1 MRYLF
6 HITVT
11 MLAVAVLAMSGCRE
25 DEVIYIAENV
35 PVSQPEYT
43 SVEGFYLLNEGMMGN
58 DLASLDYYDYA
69 TGEYTRDVY
78 TDANPT
84 VVMELGDVGND
95 IGIYGSKMYMVVNC
109 SNKVEV
115 VDKRSVK
122 RVGQI
127 DIPNCRY
134 IKFYHGFAYVS
145 SYVGPVVVEGEGSD
159 DDVYQLGA
167 VFKVDTTTLQV
178 VDKCVVGRQPDE
190 LDIVDGKIYVANSG
204 GYSQGAKVGYEK
216 TVSVIDIATFKEIER
231 IPIAENLMGCKCDRR
246 GILWVSSRG
255 DYVGTPSRLYAYD
268 TQKRRLVKTF
278 DIRVGNMCMQG
289 DSLYVIS
296 NEWDGVS
303 QDFTGGSYKIINTK
317 TLEVVNDN
325 FITDGTDSRIV
336 KPYGV
341 AVNPITKDIY
351 VTDGINFVTLGYLYC
366 FGQDGAMKWR
376 VRAGNIPAHFVFL
389 GDNINEQ

>member
-1 MRYLF
+1 MKTSFYYIIIISFAMALF
-6 HITVT
+6 N
-11 MLAVAVLAMSGCRE
+11 SCRE
-25 DEVIYIAENV
+25 DEVIYIKEVV
-35 PVSQPEYT
+35 PVTQPEFT
-43 SVEGFYLLNEGMMGN
+43 SVEGFYLLNEGVMQH
-58 DLASLDYYDYA
+58 DLASLDYYNYA
-69 TGEYTRDVY
+69 TGEYMRDVY

-95 IGIYGSKMYMVVNC
+95 IGIYGSKMYMVINC

-122 RVGQI
+122 RIGQI

-134 IKFYHGFAYVS
+134 IKFHQGYAYVT
-145 SYVGPVVVEGEGSD
+145 SYVGPVVLEGEGSD

-167 VFKVDTTTLQV
+167 VFKVDTTTLQI

-204 GYSQGAKVGYEK
+204 GYSQGAKIGYEN
-216 TVSVIDIATFKEIER
+216 TVSVIDIETFKEIER
-231 IPIAENLMGCKCDRR
+231 IPIAINLLGCKCDRR

-255 DYVGTPSRLYAYD
+255 DYYGTPSMLYAYD
-268 TQKRRLVKTF
+268 TQKRRLVKSF
-278 DIRVGNMCMQG
+278 DVRVGNMCLDG

-296 NEWDGVS
+296 KEWSNIS
-303 QDFTGGSYKIINTK
+303 QGYANGTYAIINTK
-317 TLEVVNDN
+317 TLEVVNEQ
-325 FITDGTDSRIV
+325 FITDGTDARIV
-336 KPYGV
+336 QPYGI

-351 VTDGINFVTLGYLYC
+351 VTDGLNFVQYGFLYC
-366 FGQDGAMKWR
+366 FDQDGAMKWR
-376 VRAGNIPAHFVFL
+376 VRAGNIPAHFAFL

>member
-1 MRYLF
+1 MKTSFYYIIIISFAMALF
-6 HITVT
+6 N
-11 MLAVAVLAMSGCRE
+11 SCRE
-25 DEVIYIAENV
+25 DEVIYIKEVV
-35 PVSQPEYT
+35 PVTQPEFT
-43 SVEGFYLLNEGMMGN
+43 SVEGFYLLNEGVMQH
-58 DLASLDYYDYA
+58 DLASLDYYNYA
-69 TGEYTRDVY
+69 TGEYMRDVY

-95 IGIYGSKMYMVVNC
+95 IGIYGSKMYMVINC

-122 RVGQI
+122 RIGQI

-134 IKFYHGFAYVS
+134 IKFHQGYAYVT
-145 SYVGPVVVEGEGSD
+145 SYVGPVVLEGEGSD

-167 VFKVDTTTLQV
+167 VFKVDTTTLQI
-178 VDKCVVGRQPDE
+178 VDKCVIGRQPDE

-204 GYSQGAKVGYEK
+204 GYSQGAKIGYEN
-216 TVSVIDIATFKEIER
+216 TVSVIDIETFKEIER
-231 IPIAENLMGCKCDRR
+231 IPIAINLLGCKCDRR

-255 DYVGTPSRLYAYD
+255 DYYGTPSMLYTYD
-268 TQKRRLVKTF
+268 TQKRRLVKSF
-278 DIRVGNMCMQG
+278 DVRVGNMCLDG

-296 NEWDGVS
+296 KEWSNIS
-303 QDFTGGSYKIINTK
+303 QGYANGTYAIINTK
-317 TLEVVNDN
+317 TLEVVNEQ
-325 FITDGTDSRIV
+325 FITDGTDARIV
-336 KPYGV
+336 QPYGI

-351 VTDGINFVTLGYLYC
+351 VTDGLNFVQYGFLYC

-376 VRAGNIPAHFVFL
+376 VRAGNIPAHFAFL

>member
-1 MRYLF
+1 MKTSFYY
-6 HITVT
+6 IIIIS
-11 MLAVAVLAMSGCRE
+11 LAMALFNSCRE
-25 DEVIYIAENV
+25 DEVIYIKEVV
-35 PVSQPEYT
+35 PVTQPEFT
-43 SVEGFYLLNEGMMGN
+43 SVEGFYLLNEGVMQH
-58 DLASLDYYDYA
+58 DLASLDYYNYA
-69 TGEYTRDVY
+69 TGEYMRDVY

-95 IGIYGSKMYMVVNC
+95 IGIYGSKMYMVINC

-122 RVGQI
+122 RIGQI

-134 IKFYHGFAYVS
+134 IKFHQGYAYVT
-145 SYVGPVVVEGEGSD
+145 SYVGPVVLEGEGSD

-167 VFKVDTTTLQV
+167 VFKVDTTTLQI

-204 GYSQGAKVGYEK
+204 GYSQGAKIGYEN
-216 TVSVIDIATFKEIER
+216 TVSVIDIETFKEIER
-231 IPIAENLMGCKCDRR
+231 IPIAINLLGCKCDRR

-255 DYVGTPSRLYAYD
+255 DYYGTPSMLYTYD
-268 TQKRRLVKTF
+268 TQKRRLVKSF
-278 DIRVGNMCMQG
+278 DVRVGNMCLDG

-296 NEWDGVS
+296 KEWSNIS
-303 QDFTGGSYKIINTK
+303 QGYANGTYAIINTK
-317 TLEVVNDN
+317 TLEVVNEQ
-325 FITDGTDSRIV
+325 FITDGTDARIV
-336 KPYGV
+336 QPYGI

-351 VTDGINFVTLGYLYC
+351 VTDGLNFVQYGFLYC

-376 VRAGNIPAHFVFL
+376 VRAGNIPAHFAFL

>member
-1 MRYLF
+1 MKTSFYYIIL
-6 HITVT
+6 ISIA
-11 MLAVAVLAMSGCRE
+11 LAVLHSCRE
-25 DEVIYIAENV
+25 DEVIYIKEVV
-35 PVSQPEYT
+35 PVTQPEYT
-43 SVEGFYLLNEGMMGN
+43 NIEGFYLLNEGQMN
-58 DLASLDYYDYA
+58 WDLASLDYYNFA
-69 TGEYTRDVY
+69 TGEYERDVY

-95 IGIYGSKMYMVVNC
+95 IGIYGSKMYMVINC

-122 RVGQI
+122 RIGQI

-134 IKFYHGFAYVS
+134 IKFYKGYAYVS
-145 SYVGPVVVEGEGSD
+145 SYVGPVVLDGEGSD
-159 DDVYQLGA
+159 EDVFQLGA

-204 GYSQGAKVGYEK
+204 GYSQGAKIGYEN
-216 TVSVIDIATFKEIER
+216 TVSVIDIETFKEIER
-231 IPIAENLMGCKCDRR
+231 IPIANNLLSCKCDKR

-255 DYVGTPSRLYAYD
+255 DYHGNQSMLYAYD
-268 TQKRRLVKTF
+268 TQKRRIVKTL
-278 DIRVGNMCMQG
+278 DVRVGNTWMDG

-296 NEWDGVS
+296 NEWSELSSGYS
-303 QDFTGGSYKIINTK
+303 SCTYKIINTK
-317 TLEVVNDN
+317 TMEVVNEN
-325 FITDGTDSRIV
+325 FITDGSDARIS

-351 VTDGINFVTLGYLYC
+351 VTDGLNYIQLGFLYC
-366 FGQDGAMKWR
+366 YGQDGKMKWR
-376 VRAGNIPAHFVFL
+376 LRAGNIPAHFVFL
-389 GDNINEQ
+389 GDNINEH

>member
-1 MRYLF
+1 MKTSFYYIIIISFAMALF
-6 HITVT
+6 N
-11 MLAVAVLAMSGCRE
+11 SCRE
-25 DEVIYIAENV
+25 DEVIYIKEVV
-35 PVSQPEYT
+35 PVTQPEFT
-43 SVEGFYLLNEGMMGN
+43 SVEGFYLLNEGVMQH
-58 DLASLDYYDYA
+58 DLASLDYYNYA
-69 TGEYTRDVY
+69 TGEYMRDVY

-95 IGIYGSKMYMVVNC
+95 IGIYGSKMYMVINC

-122 RVGQI
+122 RIGQI

-134 IKFYHGFAYVS
+134 IKFHQGYAYVT
-145 SYVGPVVVEGEGSD
+145 SYVGPVVLEGEGSD

-167 VFKVDTTTLQV
+167 VFKVDTTTLQI

-190 LDIVDGKIYVANSG
+190 LDIVDDKIYVANSG
-204 GYSQGAKVGYEK
+204 GYSQGAKIGYEN
-216 TVSVIDIATFKEIER
+216 TVSVIDIETFKEIER
-231 IPIAENLMGCKCDRR
+231 IPIAINLLGCKCDRR

-255 DYVGTPSRLYAYD
+255 DYYGTPSMLYTYD
-268 TQKRRLVKTF
+268 TQKRRLVKSF
-278 DIRVGNMCMQG
+278 DVRVGNMCLDG

-296 NEWDGVS
+296 KEWSNIS
-303 QDFTGGSYKIINTK
+303 QGYANGTYAIINTK
-317 TLEVVNDN
+317 TLEVVNEQ
-325 FITDGTDSRIV
+325 FITDGTDARIV
-336 KPYGV
+336 QPYGI

-351 VTDGINFVTLGYLYC
+351 VTDGLNFVQYGFLYC

-376 VRAGNIPAHFVFL
+376 VRAGNIPAHFAFL

>member
-1 MRYLF
+1 MKTSFYYIIIISFAMALF
-6 HITVT
+6 N
-11 MLAVAVLAMSGCRE
+11 SCRE
-25 DEVIYIAENV
+25 DEVIYIKEVV
-35 PVSQPEYT
+35 PVTQPEFT
-43 SVEGFYLLNEGMMGN
+43 SVEGFYLLNEGVMQH
-58 DLASLDYYDYA
+58 DLASLDYYNYA
-69 TGEYTRDVY
+69 TGEYMRDVY

-95 IGIYGSKMYMVVNC
+95 IGIYGSKMYMVINC

-122 RVGQI
+122 RIGQI

-134 IKFYHGFAYVS
+134 IKFHQGYAYVT
-145 SYVGPVVVEGEGSD
+145 SYVGPVVLEGEGSD

-167 VFKVDTTTLQV
+167 VFKVDTTTLQI

-204 GYSQGAKVGYEK
+204 GYSQGAKIGYEN
-216 TVSVIDIATFKEIER
+216 TVSVIDIETFKEIER
-231 IPIAENLMGCKCDRR
+231 IPIAINLLGCKCDRR

-255 DYVGTPSRLYAYD
+255 DYYGTPSMLYTYD
-268 TQKRRLVKTF
+268 TQKRRLVKSF
-278 DIRVGNMCMQG
+278 DVRVGNMCLDG

-296 NEWDGVS
+296 KEWSNIS
-303 QDFTGGSYKIINTK
+303 QGYANGTYAIINTK
-317 TLEVVNDN
+317 TLEVVNEQ
-325 FITDGTDSRIV
+325 FITDGTDARIV
-336 KPYGV
+336 QPYGI

-351 VTDGINFVTLGYLYC
+351 VTDGLNFVQYGFLYC

-376 VRAGNIPAHFVFL
+376 VRAGNIPAHFAFL

>member
-1 MRYLF
+1 MKTSFYHIIIISFALALF
-6 HITVT
+6 N
-11 MLAVAVLAMSGCRE
+11 SCRE
-25 DEVIYIAENV
+25 DEVIYIKEVV
-35 PVSQPEYT
+35 PVTQPEYT
-43 SVEGFYLLNEGMMGN
+43 SVEGFYLLNEGVMQH
-58 DLASLDYYDYA
+58 DLASLDYYNYA
-69 TGEYTRDVY
+69 TGEYMRDVY

-95 IGIYGSKMYMVVNC
+95 IGIYGSKMYMVINC

-122 RVGQI
+122 RIGQI

-134 IKFYHGFAYVS
+134 IKFHQGYAYVT
-145 SYVGPVVVEGEGSD
+145 SYVGPVVLEGEGSD

-204 GYSQGAKVGYEK
+204 GYSQGAKIGYEN
-216 TVSVIDIATFKEIER
+216 TVSVIDIETFKEEER
-231 IPIAENLMGCKCDRR
+231 IPIAINLLGCKCDRR

-255 DYVGTPSRLYAYD
+255 DYHGTPSMLYAYD
-268 TQKRRLVKTF
+268 TQKRRIVKSF
-278 DIRVGNMCMQG
+278 DVRVGNMCLDG

-296 NEWDGVS
+296 KEWSSVS
-303 QDFTGGSYKIINTK
+303 QGYSNGTYAIINTK
-317 TLEVVNDN
+317 TLEVVNEK
-325 FITDGTDSRIV
+325 FITDGTDARIV
-336 KPYGV
+336 QPYGI

-351 VTDGINFVTLGYLYC
+351 VTDGLNFVQFGFLYS
-366 FGQDGAMKWR
+366 FGQDGVMKWR
-376 VRAGNIPAHFVFL
+376 IRAGNIPAHFVFL
-389 GDNINEQ
+389 GENINEQ

>member
-1 MRYLF
+1 MKTSFYHIILIIAALALF
-6 HITVT
+6 N
-11 MLAVAVLAMSGCRE
+11 SCRE
-25 DEVIYIAENV
+25 DEVIYIKDVV
-35 PVSQPEYT
+35 PVTQPEYT
-43 SVEGFYLLNEGMMGN
+43 SVEGFYLLNEGVMQH
-58 DLASLDYYDYA
+58 DLASLDYYNYA
-69 TGEYTRDVY
+69 TGEYMRDVY

-95 IGIYGSKMYMVVNC
+95 IGIYGSKMYMVINC

-122 RVGQI
+122 RIGQI

-134 IKFYHGFAYVS
+134 IKFHQGYAYVT
-145 SYVGPVVVEGEGSD
+145 SYVGPVVLEGEGSD

-178 VDKCVVGRQPDE
+178 VDKCIVGRQPDE

-204 GYSQGAKVGYEK
+204 GYSQGAKIGYEN
-216 TVSVIDIATFKEIER
+216 TVSVIDIETFKEEER
-231 IPIAENLMGCKCDRR
+231 IPIAINLLGCKCDRR

-255 DYVGTPSRLYAYD
+255 DYHGTPSMLYAYD
-268 TQKRRLVKTF
+268 TQKRRLVKSF
-278 DIRVGNMCMQG
+278 DVRVGNMCLEG

-296 NEWDGVS
+296 KEWSSVS
-303 QDFTGGSYKIINTK
+303 QGYANGTYAIINTQ
-317 TLEVVNDN
+317 TLEVVNEN
-325 FITDGTDSRIV
+325 FITDGTNARIV
-336 KPYGV
+336 QPYGI

-351 VTDGINFVTLGYLYC
+351 VTDGLNFVQFGFLYC

-376 VRAGNIPAHFVFL
+376 IRAGNIPAHFVFL
-389 GDNINEQ
+389 GENINEQ

>member
-1 MRYLF
+1 MKTSFYYIIL
-6 HITVT
+6 ITIA
-11 MLAVAVLAMSGCRE
+11 LAVLHSCRE
-25 DEVIYIAENV
+25 DEVIYIKEVV
-35 PVSQPEYT
+35 PVTQPEYT
-43 SVEGFYLLNEGMMGN
+43 NIEGFYLLNEGQMN
-58 DLASLDYYDYA
+58 WDLASLDYYNFA
-69 TGEYTRDVY
+69 TGEYERDVY

-95 IGIYGSKMYMVVNC
+95 IGIYGSKMYMVINC

-122 RVGQI
+122 RIGQI

-134 IKFYHGFAYVS
+134 IKFHQGYAYVS
-145 SYVGPVVVEGEGSD
+145 SYVGPVVLDGEGSD
-159 DDVYQLGA
+159 EDVFQLGA

-204 GYSQGAKVGYEK
+204 GYSQGAKIGYEN
-216 TVSVIDIATFKEIER
+216 TVSVIDIETFKEIER
-231 IPIAENLMGCKCDRR
+231 IPIANNLLSCKCDKR

-255 DYVGTPSRLYAYD
+255 DYHGNQSMLYAYD
-268 TQKRRLVKTF
+268 TQKRRVVKTL
-278 DIRVGNMCMQG
+278 DVRVGSTWMDG

-296 NEWDGVS
+296 NEWSELSSGYS
-303 QDFTGGSYKIINTK
+303 SGTYKIINTK
-317 TLEVVNDN
+317 TMEVVNEN
-325 FITDGTDSRIV
+325 FITDGSDARIN

-351 VTDGINFVTLGYLYC
+351 VTDGLNYIQLGFLYC
-366 FGQDGAMKWR
+366 YGQDGKMKWR
-376 VRAGNIPAHFVFL
+376 LRAGNIPAHFVFL
-389 GDNINEQ
+389 GDNINEH

>member
-1 MRYLF
+1 MKTSFYYIIIISFALALF
-6 HITVT
+6 N
-11 MLAVAVLAMSGCRE
+11 SCRE
-25 DEVIYIAENV
+25 DEVIYIKEVV
-35 PVSQPEYT
+35 PVTQPEYT
-43 SVEGFYLLNEGMMGN
+43 SVEGFYLLNEGVMQH
-58 DLASLDYYDYA
+58 DLASLDYYNYA
-69 TGEYTRDVY
+69 TGEYMRDVY

-95 IGIYGSKMYMVVNC
+95 IGIYGSKMYMVINC

-122 RVGQI
+122 RIGQI

-134 IKFYHGFAYVS
+134 IKFHQGYAYVT
-145 SYVGPVVVEGEGSD
+145 SYVGPVVLEGEGSD

-204 GYSQGAKVGYEK
+204 GYSQGAKIGYEN
-216 TVSVIDIATFKEIER
+216 TVSVIDIETFKEEER
-231 IPIAENLMGCKCDRR
+231 IPIAINLLGCKCDRR

-255 DYVGTPSRLYAYD
+255 DYHGTPSMLYAYD
-268 TQKRRLVKTF
+268 TQKRRIVKSF
-278 DIRVGNMCMQG
+278 DVRVGNMCLDG

-296 NEWDGVS
+296 KEWSSVS
-303 QDFTGGSYKIINTK
+303 QGYSNGTYAIINTK
-317 TLEVVNDN
+317 TLEVVNEK
-325 FITDGTDSRIV
+325 FITDGTDARIV
-336 KPYGV
+336 QPYGI

-351 VTDGINFVTLGYLYC
+351 VTDGLNFVQFGFLYS
-366 FGQDGAMKWR
+366 FGQDGVMKWR
-376 VRAGNIPAHFVFL
+376 IRAGNIPAHFVFL
-389 GDNINEQ
+389 GENINEQ

>member
-1 MRYLF
+1 MKTSFYYIIIISFAMALF
-6 HITVT
+6 N
-11 MLAVAVLAMSGCRE
+11 SCRE
-25 DEVIYIAENV
+25 DEVIYIKEVV
-35 PVSQPEYT
+35 PVTQPEFT
-43 SVEGFYLLNEGMMGN
+43 SVEGFYLLNEGVMQH
-58 DLASLDYYDYA
+58 DLASLDYYNYA
-69 TGEYTRDVY
+69 TGEYMRDVY

-95 IGIYGSKMYMVVNC
+95 IGIYGSKMYMVINC

-122 RVGQI
+122 RIGQI

-134 IKFYHGFAYVS
+134 IKFHQGYAYVT
-145 SYVGPVVVEGEGSD
+145 SYVGPVVLEGEGSD

-167 VFKVDTTTLQV
+167 VFKVDTTTLQI

-204 GYSQGAKVGYEK
+204 GYSQGAKIGYEN
-216 TVSVIDIATFKEIER
+216 TVSVIDIETFKEIER
-231 IPIAENLMGCKCDRR
+231 IPIAINLLGCKCDRR

-255 DYVGTPSRLYAYD
+255 DYYGTPSMLYAYD
-268 TQKRRLVKTF
+268 TQKRRLVKSF
-278 DIRVGNMCMQG
+278 DVRVGNMCLDG

-296 NEWDGVS
+296 KEWSNIS
-303 QDFTGGSYKIINTK
+303 QGYANGTYAIINTK
-317 TLEVVNDN
+317 TLEVVNEQ
-325 FITDGTDSRIV
+325 FITDGTDARIV
-336 KPYGV
+336 QPYGI

-351 VTDGINFVTLGYLYC
+351 VTDGLNFVQYGFLYC

-376 VRAGNIPAHFVFL
+376 VRAGNIPAHFAFL